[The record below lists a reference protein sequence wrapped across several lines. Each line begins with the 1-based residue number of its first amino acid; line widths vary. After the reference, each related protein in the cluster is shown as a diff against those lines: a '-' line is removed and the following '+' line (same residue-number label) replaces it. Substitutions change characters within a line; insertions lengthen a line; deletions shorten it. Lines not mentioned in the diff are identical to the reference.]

1 MPVQLAAFMSYVHTD
16 DAYGLLT
23 QFRERLSAEVQVQT
37 GHEFPIFQDRQD
49 ILWGQNWKQR
59 IEESLDAVTFLIPI
73 ITPSFF
79 NSQPCR
85 EEYERF
91 VDRERKLNRND
102 LILPVYYVDSPLL
115 NDPDRRLTDNVA
127 ETIVQRKYAD
137 WRDLRFEPFTNPQVC
152 RTLAGLAVQVRDAL
166 ERVSAAES
174 KVVEKPLRRAGRRR
188 AGTNKIPRADTQ
200 PDVTESSE
208 VRQRPTAKT
217 EPPTHVVDAMGQGEF
232 LTIGEAVKKASPGDR
247 ILVRPGLYQEGLVM
261 DKPLEIIGEG
271 DLGDVVIQA
280 TGQDALLFK
289 TTMGRV
295 ANLTLKQMGDGDWYG
310 VDIAQGRLELE
321 GCDITSQ
328 SLACVAIHDGADS
341 RLRRNRIHD
350 GKQSGVFVYDN
361 GQGLLEDNE
370 IVGNTFAGVQIKTG
384 GNPTLRRNRI
394 HDGKGSG
401 VFVYDNGQGLLED
414 NEIVSNT
421 NAGVAI
427 KTGGNPTLRRNRIN
441 KNGFVA
447 ISVHDNGGGVF
458 EDNDLRDN
466 VGGPWNI
473 SDDSKSKVKSARNLE

>member
-1 MPVQLAAFMSYVHTD
+1 MAIEPAAFMSYVHTD
-16 DAYGLLT
+16 DRYGHLT

-59 IEESLDAVTFLIPI
+59 IEESLDAVTFLIHI

-85 EEYERF
+85 KEYERF
-91 VDRERKLNRND
+91 VDREGKLNRND

-115 NDPDRRLTDNVA
+115 NDAERRVTDDVA
-127 ETIVQRKYAD
+127 EEIAQRQYAD
-137 WRDLRFEPFTNPQVC
+137 WRDLRFEPFTNPQVS

-174 KVVEKPLRRAGRRR
+174 KVVEKPRRR
-188 AGTNKIPRADTQ
+188 AATNPISRVDTQ
-200 PDVTESSE
+200 PDVTESGEE
-208 VRQRPTAKT
+208 VHRPTAKT
-217 EPPTHVVDAMGQGEF
+217 EPPMHVVDAMGRGQF
-232 LTIGEAVKKASPGDR
+232 LTIGEAVRKASPGDR

-271 DLGDVVIQA
+271 NLGDVVIQA
-280 TGQDALLFK
+280 TGQRALLFK

-295 ANLTLKQMGDGDWYG
+295 ANMMLKQMGGGDWYG

-328 SLACVAIHDGADS
+328 SLACVAIHAGADS

-350 GKQSGVFVYDN
+350 GNQSGVFVYDN

-370 IVGNTFAGVQIKTG
+370 IVGNTHSGVQIKTG

-394 HDGKGSG
+394 HDGKQSG
-401 VFVYDNGQGLLED
+401 VFVHNNGQGLLED

-421 NAGVAI
+421 GAGVAI
-427 KTGGNPTLRRNRIN
+427 RTGGNPTLRRNRIN
-441 KNGFVA
+441 KNGHAA
-447 ISVHDNGGGVF
+447 IWVHDKGGGVF

-466 VGGPWNI
+466 VRGPWDI
-473 SDDSKSKVKSARNLE
+473 SNNSKSKVKRARNLE

>member
-1 MPVQLAAFMSYVHTD
+1 MAIEPAAFMSYVHTD
-16 DAYGLLT
+16 DRYGHLT

-85 EEYERF
+85 KEYERF
-91 VDRERKLNRND
+91 VDRETKLHRND

-115 NDPDRRLTDNVA
+115 NDGERRLTDAVA
-127 ETIVQRKYAD
+127 EAIVQRQYAD

-174 KVVEKPLRRAGRRR
+174 KVVEKTRRR
-188 AGTNKIPRADTQ
+188 AGTNPISRVDTQ
-200 PDVTESSE
+200 PDVTESGEE
-208 VRQRPTAKT
+208 VHRPTAKT
-217 EPPTHVVDAMGQGEF
+217 EPPMHVVDAMGRGQF
-232 LTIGEAVKKASPGDR
+232 LTIGEAVRKASPGDR

-271 DLGDVVIQA
+271 NLGDVVIQA
-280 TGQDALLFK
+280 TGQRALLFK

-295 ANLTLKQMGDGDWYG
+295 ANMMLKQMGGGDWYG

-328 SLACVAIHDGADS
+328 SLACVAIHAGADS

-350 GKQSGVFVYDN
+350 GNQSGVFVYDN

-370 IVGNTFAGVQIKTG
+370 IVGN
-384 GNPTLRRNRI
+384 
-394 HDGKGSG
+394 S
-401 VFVYDNGQGLLED
+401 
-414 NEIVSNT
+414 

-427 KTGGNPTLRRNRIN
+427 ETGGNPTLRRNRIN
-441 KNGFVA
+441 KNGHAA
-447 ISVHDNGGGVF
+447 IWVHDKGGGVF

-466 VGGPWNI
+466 VRGPWDI
-473 SDDSKSKVKSARNLE
+473 SNNSKSKVKRARNLE